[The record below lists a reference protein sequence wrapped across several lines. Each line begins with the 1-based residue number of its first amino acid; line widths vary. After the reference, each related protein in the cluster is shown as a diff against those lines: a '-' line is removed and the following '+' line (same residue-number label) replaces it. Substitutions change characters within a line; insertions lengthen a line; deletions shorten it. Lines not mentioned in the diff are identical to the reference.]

1 MKKWK
6 NSINGAA
13 IGTISEP
20 PEIFNIMEN
29 QESQILLRRIS
40 DLLAA

>member
-6 NSINGAA
+6 NEIYGAA

-40 DLLAA
+40 ELLAA